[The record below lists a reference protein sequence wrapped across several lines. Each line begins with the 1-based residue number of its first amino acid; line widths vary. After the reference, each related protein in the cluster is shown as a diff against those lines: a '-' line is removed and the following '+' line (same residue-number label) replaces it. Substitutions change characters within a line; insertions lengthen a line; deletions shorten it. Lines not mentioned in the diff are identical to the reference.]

1 MLHRWADFIW
11 RLAGTGLA
19 FAAFSVGGFILAV
32 VGYRLI
38 NLSTRDALRRRERY
52 QSLLRVAF
60 KLFLWCLRGLRIL
73 DFNAV
78 GVEDLNHARG
88 VMLLANHP
96 TLLDVVFLMALT
108 PRAQCIVKGELFTN
122 PFLGPVVRGAGYI
135 RNDLEPE
142 ALVEACRAAL
152 AEGRNL
158 VVFPEGTRTKPREP
172 VRFRRGFAHIA
183 TLLRADIRYVL
194 ITCVPST
201 LAKGDPWWA
210 IPERRPLFEISSGGL
225 LQGESWD
232 QHQHRSIAARTLV
245 RSLEGYYNERLANG

>member
-1 MLHRWADFIW
+1 MLRRGADFTW

-32 VGYRLI
+32 VGFRLI
-38 NLSTRDALRRRERY
+38 NLVTPDLLRRRERY
-52 QSLLRVAF
+52 QSLLRGAF
-60 KLFLWCLRGLRIL
+60 KLFLWSLRGMRIL

-78 GVEDLNHARG
+78 GVDDLKNARG
-88 VMLLANHP
+88 VMLVANHP

-108 PRAQCIVKGELFTN
+108 PRAQCIVKGELFSN
-122 PFLGPVVRGAGYI
+122 PFLGPVVSGAGYI
-135 RNDLEPE
+135 RNDLEAE
-142 ALVEACRAAL
+142 QLVEACRAAL

-158 VVFPEGTRTKPREP
+158 VVFPEGTRTKPKER

-183 TLLRADIRYVL
+183 TMLRADVRYVL
-194 ITCVPST
+194 ITCKPAT

-225 LQGESWD
+225 LPGQSWAI
-232 QHQHRSIAARTLV
+232 HQHRSIAARSLV
-245 RSLEGYYNERLANG
+245 RSLEGYYNERLASG

>member
-1 MLHRWADFIW
+1 MLLRGADFIW

-19 FAAFSVGGFILAV
+19 FAAFSVGGLGLAL
-32 VGYRLI
+32 VGFPLVD
-38 NLSTRDALRRRERY
+38 LSTRSPLQRRERY
-52 QSLLRVAF
+52 QSLIRGAF

-73 DFNAV
+73 DFSAI
-78 GVEDLNHARG
+78 GVDDLKNARG
-88 VMLLANHP
+88 VMLVANHP

-108 PRAQCIVKGELFTN
+108 PRAQCIVKGELFSN
-122 PFLGPVVRGAGYI
+122 PFLGRVVSGAGYI

-142 ALVEACRAAL
+142 ALVDACRAAL

-158 VVFPEGTRTKPREP
+158 VVFPEGTRTKPRER

-194 ITCVPST
+194 ITCVPAT

-210 IPERRPLFEISSGGL
+210 IPERRPVFAISSGGL
-225 LQGESWD
+225 LQGETWKI
-232 QHQHRSIAARTLV
+232 HEHRSIAARTLV

>member
-1 MLHRWADFIW
+1 MLLRWIDFAW
-11 RLAGTGLA
+11 RLAGTGFA
-19 FAAFSVGGFILAV
+19 FAAFSVGGFFLAV
-32 VGYRLI
+32 VGFRLI
-38 NLSTRDALRRRERY
+38 DLFTRDPLRRRERY

-78 GVEDLNHARG
+78 GVDDLKNARG
-88 VMLLANHP
+88 VMLVANHP

-108 PRAQCIVKGELFTN
+108 PRAQCIVKSELFAN
-122 PFLGPVVRGAGYI
+122 PFLGPVVSGAGYI

-142 ALVEACRAAL
+142 QLVEACRLAL

-158 VVFPEGTRTKPREP
+158 VVFPEGTRTRPKER

-183 TLLRADIRYVL
+183 TMLRADVRYVL
-194 ITCVPST
+194 ITCVPAT
-201 LAKGDPWWA
+201 LAKGEPWWA

-225 LQGESWD
+225 LQGQSWD
-232 QHQHRSIAARTLV
+232 IHQHRSIAARTLV